1 MERFCQI
8 TLPGAV
14 KSIYP
19 ESHLVSVFFP
29 ERELIDDRG
38 VACIV
43 LEAWQHESVLDNVSM
58 LPKDNAKS
66 LAERAENTMREF
78 MELGWQVD
86 RVDEY
91 LFINRDKGEIVIDLE
106 GLPGAYYRRFRLIGK
121 LSRL

>member
-19 ESHLVSVFFP
+19 ESHLVSVFFS

-38 VACIV
+38 VGCIV
-43 LEAWQHESVLDNVSM
+43 LEEWQHESVFNNVSM

-91 LFINRDKGEIVIDLE
+91 LFINRDKGEIVIDME
-106 GLPGAYYRRFRLIGK
+106 GLSRAPDGVLIENFG
-121 LSRL
+121 